1 MNLSLR
7 KATVIPKTENLALV
21 ASDIGSIDRRILK
34 KNELEFVRRE
44 AKKKS
49 KLITIN
55 QYSRLVV
62 ICLVDSNGKGDHML
76 LEAYRRAGDS
86 LVSLLNRSKATSVCV
101 VSKEGEDELSAFA
114 EGMLL
119 GNYQFLKYKSKPEN
133 NTLKKF
139 SFFAPQLKQQDLD
152 ATKTVCEAV
161 YHARNLVNEPV
172 ISLNATD
179 LANAFKGMGKDAGFS
194 VKVFEKA
201 KIKEECEVFYL
212 GP

>member
-133 NTLKKF
+133 N
-139 SFFAPQLKQQDLD
+139 S
-152 ATKTVCEAV
+152 
-161 YHARNLVNEPV
+161 
-172 ISLNATD
+172 I
-179 LANAFKGMGKDAGFS
+179 
-194 VKVFEKA
+194 
-201 KIKEECEVFYL
+201 
-212 GP
+212 